1 MDGGGPDEVVVTV
14 RDQGP
19 GFQAADLHRVFEPF
33 FTRRRGGTGLGLSIV
48 QRVVEEHGGTVVADN
63 HPVCGAVM
71 TLVLPVPQAVE
82 RDVAGLAEQ
91 PGPALDATVDAMIT
105 GAGSAGPASAKASS
119 DQAGQTGRGTTE
131 ADTSLRA

>member
-1 MDGGGPDEVVVTV
+1 
-14 RDQGP
+14 
-19 GFQAADLHRVFEPF
+19 LHRVFEPF

-63 HPVCGAVM
+63 HPDGGAVM

-105 GAGSAGPASAKASS
+105 GAGSAGAACAKASS
-119 DQAGQTGRGTTE
+119 DQVGQTGRGTAE